1 MTLDKDS
8 AYSVKVPL
16 DQREARMDGASP
28 RLTALVQ
35 IRRASGLTQS
45 QVAGQ
50 LGISKATYSAWETGR
65 AMLSAERIV
74 ALAELFKCTPNDIL
88 GYSDSGEGFSTLA
101 KDEEE
106 FLLLLR
112 RLPPNIK
119 DDVLDIMRTTA
130 KGWRLR

>member
-1 MTLDKDS
+1 MS
-8 AYSVKVPL
+8 
-16 DQREARMDGASP
+16 GIGP

-45 QVAGQ
+45 QVADQ

-65 AMLSAERIV
+65 AMLGADRIV
-74 ALAELFKCTPNDIL
+74 ALADLFKCTPNDIL
-88 GYSDSGEGFSTLA
+88 DYSDSGEGFSTLT

-119 DDVLDIMRTTA
+119 EDVLDIMRATA
-130 KGWRLR
+130 KGWRLK

>member
-1 MTLDKDS
+1 
-8 AYSVKVPL
+8 
-16 DQREARMDGASP
+16 MDGTGP

-35 IRRASGLTQS
+35 IRKASGLTQS

-50 LGISKATYSAWETGR
+50 LGVSKATYSAWETGR
-65 AMLSAERIV
+65 AILGADRVVS
-74 ALAELFKCTPNDIL
+74 LAELFKCTPNDIL
-88 GYSDSGEGFSTLA
+88 GYPSSGEGFSPLTSA
-101 KDEEE
+101 EEE

-119 DDVLDIMRTTA
+119 EDVLDIMRTTA